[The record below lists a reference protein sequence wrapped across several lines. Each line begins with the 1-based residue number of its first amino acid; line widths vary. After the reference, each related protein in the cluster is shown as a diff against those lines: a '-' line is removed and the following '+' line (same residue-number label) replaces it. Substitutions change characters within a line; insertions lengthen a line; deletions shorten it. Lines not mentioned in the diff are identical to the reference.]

1 MQRILLAAV
10 FLFISLVANA
20 EKKTP
25 VEKAQAKTDEMQKG
39 LTLTADQHKKI
50 YDINLKAYTAI
61 AEYDAKDPSK
71 KLKKKQK
78 DMVQEMRDDQY
89 KKVLSADQFKKYKEL
104 KKQEKAEE
112 EKLKKQLNQLKQK
125 K

>member
-1 MQRILLAAV
+1 MQRIIIAFFFLLICAG
-10 FLFISLVANA
+10 ANA

-78 DMVQEMRDDQY
+78 DMVQKMRDDQY

-112 EKLKKQLNQLKQK
+112 EKLKKQLNKLKQK